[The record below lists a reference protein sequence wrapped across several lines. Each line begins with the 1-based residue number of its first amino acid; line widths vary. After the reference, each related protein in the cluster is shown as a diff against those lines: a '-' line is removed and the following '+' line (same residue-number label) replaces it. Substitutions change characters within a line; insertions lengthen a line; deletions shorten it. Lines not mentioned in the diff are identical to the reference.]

1 MPFVPLKQETGV
13 EFPIAVS
20 AEVAIIIFT
29 TLLVVQPLASVT
41 NTLYCPTPRLLIVW
55 LPETKL
61 AGPVQEYK
69 YWLPVAKV
77 VPPKTKTLADPVL
90 SPKQRTS
97 VCCTVFV
104 NRSGSIIVAD
114 VVIVQPFQS
123 VTTTV
128 YSPGQSPEGEISL
141 IGIIH
146 GATTSVLLQIYE
158 AYSPE
163 PSTTPPLTSS
173 VIEPSLAPN
182 QVILE

>member
-1 MPFVPLKQETGV
+1 MPLKQETGV

-55 LPETKL
+55 LPERKL

-69 YWLPVAKV
+69 YWLPVAKG

-97 VCCTVFV
+97 VLITVFV
-104 NRSGSIIVAD
+104 NSRGSNIVAD
-114 VVIVQPFQS
+114 VDIEQPFQS
-123 VTTTV
+123 VTITS
-128 YSPGQSPEGEISL
+128 YCPGQRPIGL
-141 IGIIH
+141 IKFPGIKH
-146 GATTSVLLQIYE
+146 GATTSGLLQIYE

-173 VIEPSLAPN
+173 VIEPSLASK